1 MTTLATLALAS
12 GLSLLVLVVLQL
24 ATFAVGRRI
33 GRFNVVDVTW
43 GVGFALV
50 AVLVLVLRFAG
61 FGSAASPDAVAVA
74 ITVAA
79 VLWGTRLSIHVGR
92 KSAGKGE
99 DPRYVD
105 MLERSGAYR
114 EDGSPRPGVVIR
126 KVFLLQAAAQW
137 LVSLPLQ
144 ALAVGGSPDGAAL
157 VAAVLGLAVWASGFV
172 VEAVG
177 DAQLEA
183 FTRDPHRPKIMDRG
197 LWAWTRHP
205 NYFGDACV
213 WWGLWLAAAATGPAV
228 WTFAAPLAMT
238 YLLVWGSGARLLEK
252 TMSKRDGWDEYA
264 RRTSFFVPL
273 PPKRAERSEPRRRTG
288 AGESGEG

>member
-1 MTTLATLALAS
+1 MTSLATFALVYLVTFLALLA
-12 GLSLLVLVVLQL
+12 LQL

-33 GRFNVVDVTW
+33 GRFNVVDVSW
-43 GVGFALV
+43 GVGFALS
-50 AVLVLVLRFAG
+50 AGLLLVLRLAG

-74 ITVAA
+74 IAVAA
-79 VLWGTRLSIHVGR
+79 VLWGTRHSIHVGR
-92 KSAGKGE
+92 KPAGKGE

-105 MLERSGAYR
+105 MLERSGGYR
-114 EDGSPRPGVVIR
+114 AGGSLRSVVVIR
-126 KVFLLQAAAQW
+126 KVFLLQSAAQW
-137 LVSLPLQ
+137 FVSLPLQ
-144 ALAVGGSPDGAAL
+144 ALVVGGRPSGAAAP
-157 VAAVLGLAVWASGFV
+157 VAVLGLALWVAGFV

-183 FTRDPHRPKIMDRG
+183 FKRDPHRPKIMDRG

-213 WWGLWLAAAATGPAV
+213 WWGLWLAAAATGPAA

-252 TMSKRDGWDEYA
+252 TMSKR
-264 RRTSFFVPL
+264 
-273 PPKRAERSEPRRRTG
+273 
-288 AGESGEG
+288 EG